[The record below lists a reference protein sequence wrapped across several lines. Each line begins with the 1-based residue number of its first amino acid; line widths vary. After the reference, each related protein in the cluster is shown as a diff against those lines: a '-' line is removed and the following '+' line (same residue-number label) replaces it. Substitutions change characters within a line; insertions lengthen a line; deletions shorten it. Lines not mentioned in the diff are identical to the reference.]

1 MTPPPIPESQ
11 TRTAYRDPR
20 DRVEVTSLA
29 IAAHLVLA
37 GYPLLQVL
45 PHRSGQP
52 FFIFDLNA
60 KGEVD
65 RLRFASDQLEATRER
80 VVSASRRYAEQ
91 RP

>member
-1 MTPPPIPESQ
+1 MTPQPIHESQ

-60 KGEVD
+60 KAEVD
-65 RLRFASDQLEATRER
+65 RLRFASDELEACRER
-80 VVSASRRYAEQ
+80 AVRASRQYTEKRS
-91 RP
+91 